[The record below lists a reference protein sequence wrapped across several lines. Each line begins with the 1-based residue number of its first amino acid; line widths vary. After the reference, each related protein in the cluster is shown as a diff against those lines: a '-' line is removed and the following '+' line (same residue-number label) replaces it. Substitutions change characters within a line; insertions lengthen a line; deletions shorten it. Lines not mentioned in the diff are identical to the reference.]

1 MNEQSPPS
9 FEAVY
14 QRLEE
19 TVRGLEEGGLT
30 LDQSIAL
37 YEEGMNLA
45 RAAQALLDQAD
56 LRVTTLQELFA
67 GGAPAPDDGSDLDEE
82 D

>member
-1 MNEQSPPS
+1 MQHPES

-19 TVRGLEEGGLT
+19 TVRRLEEGGLT
-30 LDQSIAL
+30 LDESISL

-45 RAAQALLDQAD
+45 RTCQSLLEQAE
-56 LRVTTLQELFA
+56 LRVTNLHDLFA
-67 GGAPAPDDGSDLDEE
+67 GALSQPDEDE
-82 D
+82 